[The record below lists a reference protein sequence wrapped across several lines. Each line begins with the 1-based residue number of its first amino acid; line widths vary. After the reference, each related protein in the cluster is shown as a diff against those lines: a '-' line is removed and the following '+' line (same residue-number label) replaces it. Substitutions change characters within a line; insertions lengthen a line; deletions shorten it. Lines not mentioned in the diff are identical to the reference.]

1 MSDARSRRA
10 QREILA
16 MLIFVAL
23 LVRPRTAADKLPRPD
38 APAPTVAVRERAG
51 RLERADPHDW
61 QGHTSAAL
69 AAEGPPYC
77 WWAVDAELLPLL
89 GVPPATSA
97 KLLQHAE
104 RGGLPDANALREQ
117 AGLSLP
123 HATRWSGQF
132 KTACTGRELHRSAP
146 PKLR

>member
-23 LVRPRTAADKLPRPD
+23 LVRPRSSADELPRAD

-104 RGGLPDANALREQ
+104 RGGLSDAISLREQ

-123 HATRWSGQF
+123 HATRWSAQF
-132 KTACTGRELHRSAP
+132 KTACTGRDLHRSAP